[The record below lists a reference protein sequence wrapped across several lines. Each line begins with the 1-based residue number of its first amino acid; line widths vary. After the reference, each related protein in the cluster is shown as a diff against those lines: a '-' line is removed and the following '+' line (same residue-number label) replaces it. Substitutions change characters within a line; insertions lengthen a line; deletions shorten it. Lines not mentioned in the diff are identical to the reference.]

1 MPAAT
6 ARRPWQATQRP
17 NAAAPRAAAEASTGK
32 SFAPIGV
39 TTAGAGDVVCRVT
52 TIQVRLA
59 AAIADRYRVEREL
72 GAGGMATVYLAHDL
86 KHERD
91 VAIKVLHPDLGAALG
106 ADRFLAEI
114 KTTAKL
120 QHPHILPLLDS
131 GAADGLLYYVMPYVR
146 GETLRARL
154 DRERQLPL
162 DDALRIAREVA
173 GALDHAH
180 KQGVI
185 HRDIKPEN
193 ILLQDGAALVADFG
207 IALAVQSAGG
217 ARLTQTGLSL
227 GTPQYMSPEQATGER
242 LIDARSDVYALGA
255 VTYEMLAGEPPFTG
269 PTVQAV
275 VARLLSDTPRSIS
288 AQRKAVPLHVEAAV
302 MRALEKLPADRFAQ
316 AAAFA
321 SALEDTS
328 ARATSGVAPR
338 TRASKPRRF
347 MTSALV
353 GIAATAVAFAGWW
366 IGQRSSTASGNDRR
380 LVADLSMGG
389 KSRPGIGVT
398 LSHDGRIVGIVAPDS
413 TGVSVIRLRDLSS
426 DSARVVPGSQGASAF
441 AFSPDDKSLSFSGA
455 GGTIR
460 RMAVE
465 GGPSTVVATPNPFRT
480 SLHWGID
487 DWVYFTQSN
496 GALSRVR
503 ASGGPVESLTSLDSA
518 RHEFAHWDPQLLPGG
533 KALLFFSYAF
543 PADSSRVEVVDL
555 TTHRRQTLIRNAF
568 YPRYVAGGY
577 LTFFREG
584 VVMAVRFD
592 AGALR
597 VSGAPVSLLTN
608 VALDQSAGASGYAVS
623 DDGTLVYQPQS
634 NVNVP
639 QLVREIARD
648 GRDGELLTA
657 TGRWKEPRISPD
669 GRYLAVSQLGRPTQ
683 IWLLDRARRVFSQL
697 TRGAGESSSPNWAPD
712 SRSLIHM
719 TETPVY
725 DVVRT
730 PVDGSVV
737 DTLLRSG
744 VDKMPTSVAS
754 DGRSWAFEMESQLF
768 VRSGNDAPRP
778 VAPNGNPRFTP
789 VISPDGKWIVYAE
802 RATKG
807 VTEVYVQSITGA
819 ARRQLSSGGG
829 AQPLWTKG
837 GRELVYRQGDALLAS
852 PFEPATGEPGI
863 SVELFRRPSDG
874 QTYGGRT
881 TQFDVSPD
889 GQRFLLVIPQ
899 QQERASIVT
908 LVLNWRRELERAL
921 GR

>member
-1 MPAAT
+1 MT
-6 ARRPWQATQRP
+6 AIQARL
-17 NAAAPRAAAEASTGK
+17 
-32 SFAPIGV
+32 
-39 TTAGAGDVVCRVT
+39 TTA
-52 TIQVRLA
+52 L
-59 AAIADRYRVEREL
+59 ADRYRVAREL

-91 VAIKVLHPDLGAALG
+91 VAIKVLHPELGAALG
-106 ADRFLAEI
+106 AERFLAEI

-154 DRERQLPL
+154 TQEGQLPV
-162 DDALRIAREVA
+162 DEAVRIAREVA

-207 IALAVQSAGG
+207 IALAVQTAGG

-227 GTPQYMSPEQATGER
+227 GTPQYMSPEQASGER
-242 LIDARSDVYALGA
+242 IVDARSDVYALGV

-275 VARLLSDTPRSIS
+275 VARLLTETPRSIT
-288 AQRKAVPLHVEAAV
+288 AQRKAVPPHIDAAV

-321 SALEDTS
+321 TALEDTS
-328 ARATSGVAPR
+328 TRAISGVKP
-338 TRASKPRRF
+338 RASPAKPRRWL
-347 MTSALV
+347 MSALV
-353 GIAATAVAFAGWW
+353 AIAVAGIAFAGWW

-380 LVADLSMGG
+380 LVADLAMGG
-389 KSRPGIGVT
+389 KSRPTIGVT
-398 LSHDGRIVGIVAPDS
+398 ISPNGRVVGIVGRDS
-413 TGVSVIRLRDLSS
+413 TGVRVIRLRDLSS
-426 DSARVVPGSQGASAF
+426 DSSRIVPGSQGADAF
-441 AFSPDDKSLSFSGA
+441 AFSPDGKSLVFSGA

-465 GGPSTVVATPNPFRT
+465 GGPSTVVASPSPFRT
-480 SLHWGID
+480 SLHWGVD
-487 DWVYFTQSN
+487 DWVYFTQSS

-518 RHEFAHWDPQLLPGG
+518 RHEFAQWDPQLLPGG

-568 YPRYVAGGY
+568 FPRYVAGGY

-592 AGALR
+592 ASVLR
-597 VSGAPVSLLTN
+597 VSGAPVSVLTN
-608 VALDQSAGASGYAVS
+608 VTSEQSAGVSGYAIS
-623 DDGTLVYQPQS
+623 DGGTLLYQPQS
-634 NVNVP
+634 DVDVP
-639 QLVREIARD
+639 QLVREISRD
-648 GRDGELLTA
+648 GRDRELVTV
-657 TGRWKEPRISPD
+657 TGRWAEPRISPD
-669 GRYLAVSQLGRPTQ
+669 GRFLALSQLGRLPQ
-683 IWLLDRARRVFSQL
+683 IWLLDRARGVFGQL
-697 TRGAGESSSPNWAPD
+697 SRGAGASFSPNWAPD
-712 SRSLIHM
+712 SRSLIHL
-719 TETPVY
+719 TETPVF

-730 PVDGSVV
+730 PVDGSAV
-737 DTLLRSG
+737 DTLLRSA
-744 VDKMPTSVAS
+744 VDKVPTSVGT
-754 DGRSWAFEMESQLF
+754 DGRSWAFESEGQVF
-768 VRSGNDAPRP
+768 VVSGSDAPRA
-778 VAPNGNPRFTP
+778 VAVNGNTRQTP
-789 VISPDGKWIVYAE
+789 VISPDGQWIAYAE
-802 RATKG
+802 RAAAG
-807 VTEVYVQSITGA
+807 ASEVYVQSMTTP

-829 AQPLWTKG
+829 GQPRWTKG
-837 GRELVYRQGDALLAS
+837 GRELVYRQGDAVLAAT
-852 PFEPATGEPGI
+852 FNPATGEPGI
-863 SVELFRRPSDG
+863 SVELFRRPSAG
-874 QTYGGRT
+874 QVFFGRT
-881 TQFDVSPD
+881 AGFDVSPD
-889 GQRFLLVIPQ
+889 GQRFFLVIPQ
-899 QQERASIVT
+899 QQERASTVT
-908 LVLNWRRELERAL
+908 LVLNWRRDLERAL